1 MKNKWD
7 IIGKDIDKESDLDY
21 ERWFGWWYDGDY
33 NYDYGD
39 YDPLREIQQYNYI
52 NTIYQDYVSKRG
64 IRVTLDRM
72 NMGSYIDMLSIY
84 PKEIIRDIK
93 ISQIL
98 GVDVLSKPTFGDL
111 LKNKDYDESRDI

>member
-21 ERWFGWWYDGDY
+21 ERWFGWWYDGEPH
-33 NYDYGD
+33 YDYSYGYEYEEFCYD
-39 YDPLREIQQYNYI
+39 YDYSNSIYN
-52 NTIYQDYVSKRG
+52 DYVYRFGKIHFSK
-64 IRVTLDRM
+64 M
-72 NMGSYIDMLSIY
+72 KMGSYIDMLSIY

-98 GVDVLSKPTFGDL
+98 GVDILSKPTFADL
-111 LKNKDYDESRDI
+111 LKNKDCDEDRNI

>member
-21 ERWFGWWYDGDY
+21 ERWFGWWYDGEY
-33 NYDYGD
+33 YYDYGD
-39 YDPLREIQQYNYI
+39 YDQYNYI
-52 NTIYQDYVSKRG
+52 NTVYQDYVSKRG